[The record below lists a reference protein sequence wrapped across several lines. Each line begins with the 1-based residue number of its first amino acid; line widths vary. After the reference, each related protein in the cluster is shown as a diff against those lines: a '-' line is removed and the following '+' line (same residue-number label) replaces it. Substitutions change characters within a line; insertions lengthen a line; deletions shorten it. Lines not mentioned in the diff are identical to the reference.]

1 MSIPVNVACAP
12 YRSQSHPLGPMY
24 SNAYTRAVF
33 FETSMTKSYCS
44 FTHPLQL
51 RYTGLQSLHSYHVSF
66 CIITLSS
73 PALLYASPTH
83 AYNHR
88 TEPELQEVHSTSV
101 TPRISSHRSY
111 NQEQRQFLHDNSAM
125 YNFIS
130 HHHICLH

>member
-1 MSIPVNVACAP
+1 MFLCTVSFTIPP
-12 YRSQSHPLGPMY
+12 FGPMY

-33 FETSMTKSYCS
+33 FETWMTKSVLKSSCR

-66 CIITLSS
+66 CIITVSS
-73 PALLYASPTH
+73 PALLCASPTH

-125 YNFIS
+125 CNFIS
-130 HHHICLH
+130 HHHISLH